1 MSINLVRDNENFTLK
16 ISNVGYFDVGG
27 KFALKE
33 LGESIAEQLSDETK
47 SRIKVSSKSNL
58 IADRQVAEGLLAAI
72 NAEINKEEQTELLVE
87 EEPIVIDESEEL
99 DSEEE

>member
-1 MSINLVRDNENFTLK
+1 VRDNENFTLK
-16 ISNVGYFDVGG
+16 ISNLGYFNIGG
-27 KFALKE
+27 EFVLKE
-33 LGESIAEQLSDETK
+33 LGENIAKQLSDETK

-72 NAEINKEEQTELLVE
+72 NAEINKEEQAELLVE